1 MQKTRPFTVPTATS
15 HTALGS
21 QKTEIRALFAW
32 KTSSAEIGSQT
43 NPTVRYA
50 TDRLQSAINKKASKD
65 DGDDDTH
72 KHLTKPKHHFLD
84 HLVVDIYRYGPARG
98 YWCMAFEAF
107 NAIVK
112 RAANK
117 SNFKCELVSLMI
129 HWSMKSAIAL
139 SGQRCQL
146 SAEEDS

>member
-1 MQKTRPFTVPTATS
+1 
-15 HTALGS
+15 
-21 QKTEIRALFAW
+21 
-32 KTSSAEIGSQT
+32 
-43 NPTVRYA
+43 
-50 TDRLQSAINKKASKD
+50 
-65 DGDDDTH
+65 
-72 KHLTKPKHHFLD
+72 
-84 HLVVDIYRYGPARG
+84 
-98 YWCMAFEAF
+98 MAFEAF

>member
-1 MQKTRPFTVPTATS
+1 MVIHIPYKRTHTEPETRDS
-15 HTALGS
+15 
-21 QKTEIRALFAW
+21 
-32 KTSSAEIGSQT
+32 
-43 NPTVRYA
+43 
-50 TDRLQSAINKKASKD
+50 
-65 DGDDDTH
+65 
-72 KHLTKPKHHFLD
+72 
-84 HLVVDIYRYGPARG
+84 ARG

-139 SGQRCQL
+139 SGKRCQL

>member
-1 MQKTRPFTVPTATS
+1 M
-15 HTALGS
+15 
-21 QKTEIRALFAW
+21 
-32 KTSSAEIGSQT
+32 AE
-43 NPTVRYA
+43 Y
-50 TDRLQSAINKKASKD
+50 SAINKKASKD